1 MACEITIRLA
11 VGRQGMDEE
20 GEGPEGRETEV
31 ETRDGAP
38 SHEAL
43 GAGQSTL
50 WCQKHEKMLL

>member
-20 GEGPEGRETEV
+20 GEGPEGRETEL

-43 GAGQSTL
+43 GAGQSAF
-50 WCQKHEKMLL
+50 